1 VTEFAGYLP
10 GLARDAVA
18 WRTLGFGA
26 GNDGVE
32 IAVPVLDDAQ
42 VAALAARVRDAARAS
57 LKPLPV
63 ARIAAIVDR
72 AVARLLDRGDPYRRR
87 AEALLPR
94 VTGYDAEMVRLGLT
108 EYLMT
113 FRRPEL
119 LKFLAED
126 FANPQMLDD
135 FQPVPKGGF
144 ARAFGPE
151 LLIQIWAGNVPGLP
165 LWSQV
170 SALLVKAG
178 SIGKLSSGE
187 PVFAGLFAELLA
199 EVEPAIAD
207 CLAVVWWK
215 GGDEAQE
222 RAWLREADLVLA
234 YGGTDAL
241 DAIRARVPVTTRF
254 LPFGHKL
261 SFGMVAREALDPRR
275 AWAAAHAAAHDVIR
289 YDQQGCYSP
298 HVFFVERG
306 GRVPPREFAGYVANE
321 LSVFERKFPRRALS
335 AGEAGGVAAW
345 RSAEEMKALAGDGD
359 SRALLGD
366 AEGAWSVAYAEAAED
381 LAPGGLN
388 RTVRI
393 VAVDALEDALPRI
406 APYRA
411 FLQTVGIAAPPE
423 TLHRLAALLG
433 AAGVTRIS
441 ALGRMTAPEAG
452 WHHDG
457 RFNLLDLVTMVE
469 IERSAEAAA
478 DGFAPYAD

>member
-18 WRTLGFGA
+18 WQTLGFGA

-32 IAVPVLDDAQ
+32 IAVPVLDGAQ
-42 VAALAARVRDAARAS
+42 AAALAARVRDAARAS

-72 AVARLLDRGDPYRRR
+72 AIARLLDRGDPYRRR

-108 EYLMT
+108 EYLKT

-119 LKFLAED
+119 LKVLAED
-126 FANPQMLDD
+126 FANPQMLDE

-178 SIGKLSSGE
+178 SVGKLSSGE

-222 RAWLREADLVLA
+222 RAWLGEADLVLA

-261 SFGMVAREALDPRR
+261 SFGMVAREALDPRK

-321 LSVFERKFPRRALS
+321 LSVFERKYPRRLLS
-335 AGEAGGVAAW
+335 AGEAGGVASW

-359 SRALLGD
+359 GRALLGD
-366 AEGAWSVAYAEAAED
+366 AEGAWSVAYAEEAED

-393 VAVDALEDALPRI
+393 DAEDTMEYALPRI

-433 AAGVTRIS
+433 GAGVTRIS